1 MRNAHRRLAVP
12 LILVA
17 ALALT
22 LSARQLSVAA
32 DDSHIL
38 TVDHYVPH
46 TSTMPAI
53 AGEEVVLYVRE
64 RVLAGVAKTAKSTAA
79 TGKVV
84 LFVHGATFP
93 STPGFDVSYKD
104 YSWMTYLAQAGFD
117 VFAVDLTG
125 YGRATRPW
133 IMDDPCNLPPDQQA
147 FLGISPPCDPTYP
160 YMVLNT
166 NQSEWDEVDRVVD
179 YLRALRGVDR
189 ISVIGW
195 SGGGPRLGG
204 YAALHPAKV
213 DTLILYAPYY
223 NRSEPPPPDDPFV
236 PGYPMRVAP
245 AFAFLGA
252 WDSQVRCESQFD
264 PEIRDVVWAMNM
276 ADDPL
281 GATWGPGVIRA
292 VNFLPRWGWNASL
305 AAQIDAPTLILVG
318 EFDDLRALAGHL
330 YADLGAARKVLTT
343 FACSSHFIVYE
354 WAHTIMFKLSRDWL
368 LHQSIKGMSQGF
380 LYVDAEGRVEAM
392 SPLP

>member
-1 MRNAHRRLAVP
+1 MRDLRLRLSLP
-12 LILVA
+12 LMLAA
-17 ALALT
+17 ALSLT
-22 LSARQLSVAA
+22 LFARQPSGAA
-32 DDSHIL
+32 DGGHLL

-53 AGEEVVLYVRE
+53 SGEDVSLYVRE
-64 RVLAGVAKTAKSTAA
+64 KVLAGVARTFRSVAP

-93 STPGFDVSYKD
+93 STPGFDVPYKD
-104 YSWMTYLAQAGFD
+104 YSWMAFLARAGFD
-117 VFAVDLTG
+117 VFALDLTS
-125 YGRATRPW
+125 YGRSTRPA
-133 IMDDPCNLPPDQQA
+133 IMDDPCNLPPPQQA
-147 FLGISPPCDPTYP
+147 FLGISPCLPTYP

-166 NQSEWDEVDRVVD
+166 NQSEWDEIDRVVD
-179 YLRALRGVDR
+179 YLRALRKVDR
-189 ISVIGW
+189 VSLIGW

-204 YAALHPAKV
+204 YAALHPEKV
-213 DTLILYAPYY
+213 DKLILYAPYY
-223 NRSEPPPPDDPFV
+223 DRSEPAPPDNPWL
-236 PGYPMRVAP
+236 PGFPIRIAP
-245 AFAFLGA
+245 EFAFLGA
-252 WDSQVRCESQFD
+252 WDSQVRCENQFEPD
-264 PEIRDVVWAMNM
+264 IRNVVWAMNM

-305 AAQIDAPTLILVG
+305 AAQIGAPTLILVG

-330 YADLGAARKVLTT
+330 YEDLATARKVVVTV
-343 FACSSHFIVYE
+343 ACSSHFIVYE

-380 LYVDAEGRVEAM
+380 VHVDAEGHIEAV
-392 SPLP
+392 SGRP